1 MLRPLYDWARRLASG
16 RYALPVDGRL
26 VTGFGDASPGSVRSR
41 GISLQARGGAQ
52 VVAPASGRVAFA
64 GPYRGYGQIVI
75 IEHAGGWTSL
85 VTGMAQLDVRVGQ
98 QLLAG
103 SPVGVAGPGR
113 PVLGLELR
121 RNGEPLNPLDMLR
134 GG

>member
-1 MLRPLYDWARRLASG
+1 MLTSSRELWAGLAGIALVSRP
-16 RYALPVDGRL
+16 
-26 VTGFGDASPGSVRSR
+26 
-41 GISLQARGGAQ
+41 GAQ

-85 VTGMAQLDVRVGQ
+85 VTGIAQLDARVGQ

-103 SPVGVAGPGR
+103 SPLGVAGQGK

-121 RNGEPLNPLDMLR
+121 RNGEPLNPLDQLR